1 MADLA
6 EVAPQPESRLAECVE
21 AVLSDAEF
29 PALSRHIQDIMEA
42 LREEDAPAH
51 RLALVVLQDYS
62 LTLKVLRLANSP
74 QYNRSRTPVES
85 VSHAIIILGVRT
97 VRAVASTLLLFD
109 HYEKRSHVLKQ
120 LVLLSML
127 TAKHAGALVEVL
139 ALENAEEVQLSAMY
153 RNLGEILIA
162 CHFPDEY
169 QEMLADE
176 ARGRSLSNACFRV
189 MRFHFEELAQA
200 VGTHWQLPPVI
211 FEGMARTERPA
222 SVEQAAVAFSTDL
235 TTLVYR
241 RGVERGG
248 TRLQL
253 LMLRYSPW
261 LTLNDEK
268 IGRILDASI
277 KRTRA
282 LFEAVNLS
290 PADLQLRQGAE
301 APADAASAASTSG
314 AGDARPVQRA
324 ATREEIDALVAE
336 IELEITNFGPGAID
350 LIIELGMKTFYATG
364 AFDRVLFAVVST
376 DRKELA
382 GRFVVGDNG
391 ATLLKQFRFPLSLRG
406 GPIALCVMRQTPLL
420 VDRQRKPSPPE
431 LAAAETLGAQAF
443 SVYPVSN
450 DTDVMACFYADHTSA
465 RTGGSPSP
473 DAVVK
478 RVCEL
483 VSRAY
488 ILLGRFGDRVW
499 TADEKTKVVLRIL
512 SGENVGVISRETR
525 VPVRELDQW
534 KKDFIDAGAAQ
545 LKDNPD
551 TSGAK
556 GRS

>member
-1 MADLA
+1 MAELA

-29 PALSRHIQDIMEA
+29 PALSRHIQGIMEA

-74 QYNRSRTPVES
+74 QYNRSQTPVES
-85 VSHAIIILGVRT
+85 VSHAIVILGVRT

-127 TAKHAGALVEVL
+127 TAKHAEALVEVL

-162 CHFPDEY
+162 CHFPREY

-211 FEGMARTERPA
+211 FDGMARTERPA
-222 SVEQAAVAFSTDL
+222 NVQQAAVSFSIDL

-268 IGRILDASI
+268 IGRILDAGI
-277 KRTRA
+277 KRTSA
-282 LFEAVNLS
+282 LFEAVKLS
-290 PADLQLRQGAE
+290 PADLQLRQSDEATSAGA
-301 APADAASAASTSG
+301 ATSTSDS
-314 AGDARPVQRA
+314 GDTSPLPRA
-324 ATREEIDALVAE
+324 STREEMDALVAE
-336 IELEITNFGPGAID
+336 LELEVANFGPGAID
-350 LIIELGMKTFYATG
+350 LIIDLAMKTLYATG
-364 AFDRVLFAVVST
+364 AFDRVLFAVVSS

-382 GRFVVGDNG
+382 GRFVVGDDG
-391 ATLLKQFRFPLSLRG
+391 ATLLRHFKFPLSLRG
-406 GPIALCVMRQTPLL
+406 GPIALCVMRQTPLF
-420 VDRQRKPSPPE
+420 VDRQRKPTPPE
-431 LAAAETLGAQAF
+431 VAAAETLGAQSF
-443 SVYPVSN
+443 CVHPVSN
-450 DTDVMACFYADHTSA
+450 DSDVMACFYADLTTA
-465 RTGGSPSP
+465 RPGVSTSP

-488 ILLGRFGDRVW
+488 TLLGRFGDRMW
-499 TADEKTKVVLRIL
+499 TADEKTRVVLRIL
-512 SGENVGVISRETR
+512 AGENVGVISRETR

-534 KKDFIDAGAAQ
+534 KRDFIDAGAAH
-545 LKDNPD
+545 LKDNSDASP
-551 TSGAK
+551 AK
-556 GRS
+556 GR